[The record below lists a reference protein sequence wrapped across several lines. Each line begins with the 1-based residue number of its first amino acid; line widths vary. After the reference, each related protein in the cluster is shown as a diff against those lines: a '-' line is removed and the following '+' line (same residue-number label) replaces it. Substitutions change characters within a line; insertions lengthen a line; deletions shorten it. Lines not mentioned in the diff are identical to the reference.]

1 MSADAMDT
9 EAGPSNPPPTSRS
22 DIGGKGMVRPATAA
36 QSEDNLAMPHERDQ
50 EIGQVA
56 PKPDPV
62 IQQASKDMEAGQVDT
77 DMRATP
83 GLDAAR
89 RARMVSTP
97 QADNKVGS
105 DPQRAAAST
114 GIRRQ
119 KRGQR

>member
-1 MSADAMDT
+1 ML
-9 EAGPSNPPPTSRS
+9 G
-22 DIGGKGMVRPATAA
+22 PATAA

-83 GLDAAR
+83 GLDAAN
-89 RARMVSTP
+89 RARMVSTSP
-97 QADNKVGS
+97 PDKGVGN
-105 DPQRAAAST
+105 DPQRATARAD
-114 GIRRQ
+114 RRGP
-119 KRGQR
+119 KRGHR